1 MHGENLFST
10 NEPFPAQEPR
20 QKLPF
25 KELGSP
31 GKGDNGVVMLVCSE
45 KKTTRM
51 ENQTLRKFFFA
62 ITIFPQGHTERAD
75 NVRLSR

>member
-10 NEPFPAQEPR
+10 NEPFPAQGPR

-31 GKGDNGVVMLVCSE
+31 GEGDNGVVILVCSE
-45 KKTTRM
+45 KKRPNVKPDV
-51 ENQTLRKFFFA
+51 ENFFCHNN
-62 ITIFPQGHTERAD
+62 ISPGPHGKG
-75 NVRLSR
+75 

>member
-10 NEPFPAQEPR
+10 NEPFSAQEPR

-31 GKGDNGVVMLVCSE
+31 GEGDNVSVLWE
-45 KKTTRM
+45 KNDQM
-51 ENQTLRKFFFA
+51 
-62 ITIFPQGHTERAD
+62 
-75 NVRLSR
+75 

>member
-45 KKTTRM
+45 KKTTKCNPDV
-51 ENQTLRKFFFA
+51 EKTLSA